1 MAADRMPGCAFCSI
15 AAGDIPALRFYEDE
29 HAVAFMDRLPM
40 TVGHCLVIPRRHVT
54 DVWDLTDDDA
64 AQVMRA
70 VRRVADLVRE
80 RLAPA
85 GVNLLNNN
93 GAAADQ
99 TQFHFHV
106 HVIPRYGRD
115 RLLHPWERI
124 FAPAGEIES
133 AYRMLSAADS
143 QPRLTATPEN

>member
-1 MAADRMPGCAFCSI
+1 MPGCTFCSI
-15 AAGDIPALRFYEDE
+15 VAGDIPALRIYEDD

-54 DVWDLTDDDA
+54 DIWELTDDDA
-64 AQVMRA
+64 AHVMQA
-70 VRRVADLVRE
+70 ARRVASLVRE
-80 RLAPA
+80 RLKPA

-99 TQFHFHV
+99 TQFHFHI

-133 AYRMLSAADS
+133 AYRKLSAPD
-143 QPRLTATPEN
+143 PEARAAEAPPN